1 MFSFSYAPAVVNNRV
16 ILALI
21 VGWALVGTTNRLDAQ
36 IRYQPK
42 AGPTLPS
49 QLNYFRRDV
58 GLLDQYNTF
67 IQPQRQ
73 LEAQLQQM
81 TQQQQAD
88 YRSAQRQI
96 EQIKEIRPSGAAPT
110 GVGGGYLN
118 YLHYYRMPAGGGA
131 RPGGR

>member
-1 MFSFSYAPAVVNNRV
+1 MFHSYPASLLVNKRRLSAL
-16 ILALI
+16 LAVLA
-21 VGWALVGTTNRLDAQ
+21 VTFAASRADAQ

-67 IQPQRQ
+67 VQPQRQ
-73 LEAQLQQM
+73 LEAQLRQMNEQQL
-81 TQQQQAD
+81 AD
-88 YRSAQRQI
+88 YRSAQKQI

-118 YLHYYRMPAGGGA
+118 YLHYYRLPTGS
-131 RPGGR
+131 GRRQGR

>member
-1 MFSFSYAPAVVNNRV
+1 MFHADTAFRLVNIRFFSAIAVGFAVLG
-16 ILALI
+16 LADQ
-21 VGWALVGTTNRLDAQ
+21 ALAQ

-81 TQQQQAD
+81 TQQQQTD
-88 YRSAQRQI
+88 YRAAQRQI
-96 EQIKEIRPSGAAPT
+96 EQIKEIRPSEAAPT
-110 GVGGGYLN
+110 GVGAGYLN
-118 YLHYYRMPAGGGA
+118 YLHYYRLPAGGG
-131 RPGGR
+131 GRQRVR

>member
-1 MFSFSYAPAVVNNRV
+1 MFPFKHASVLVNNRV

-21 VGWALVGTTNRLDAQ
+21 LGWALVGTTKRLDAQ

>member
-1 MFSFSYAPAVVNNRV
+1 MFQLKQMPLIVNTRV

-21 VGWALVGTTNRLDAQ
+21 VGWALVGITNRLEAQ

-49 QLNYFRRDV
+49 QLSYFRRDV

-88 YRSAQRQI
+88 YRSAQRKI

-118 YLHYYRMPAGGGA
+118 YLHYYRLPAGGGG
-131 RPGGR
+131 RPRGR

>member
-1 MFSFSYAPAVVNNRV
+1 MFHSYPASILVNKSH
-16 ILALI
+16 L
-21 VGWALVGTTNRLDAQ
+21 WALLAIVAVTITASRAEAQ

-58 GLLDQYNTF
+58 GLLDQYNAF

-73 LEAQLQQM
+73 LESQLRQMNEQQL
-81 TQQQQAD
+81 AD

-96 EQIKEIRPSGAAPT
+96 EQIKEIRVSGAAPT
-110 GVGGGYLN
+110 GVGAGYLN
-118 YLHYYRMPAGGGA
+118 YSHYYQLPSVS
-131 RPGGR
+131 GRRR

>member
-1 MFSFSYAPAVVNNRV
+1 MFSLYPAQVLVNKRLFWAS
-16 ILALI
+16 LAGLAM
-21 VGWALVGTTNRLDAQ
+21 ALAASRAEAQ

-49 QLNYFRRDV
+49 QLSYFRRDV

-73 LEAQLQQM
+73 LEAQLRQMNEQQL
-81 TQQQQAD
+81 AD

-110 GVGGGYLN
+110 GVGAGYLN
-118 YLHYYRMPAGGGA
+118 YSHYYQLRSGGS
-131 RPGGR
+131 RPR